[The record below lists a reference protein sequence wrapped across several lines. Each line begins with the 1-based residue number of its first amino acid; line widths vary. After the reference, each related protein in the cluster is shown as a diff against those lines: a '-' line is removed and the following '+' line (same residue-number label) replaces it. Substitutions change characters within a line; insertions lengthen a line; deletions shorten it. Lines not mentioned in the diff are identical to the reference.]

1 MDMNGSRHAAAPKS
15 SARRSATG
23 NGFVASTTTG
33 TPDALFR
40 YWLPRLSGSQLRV
53 VLFLIRRAYGPTQ
66 QRGDGVISVSLS
78 DFIEGTSLG
87 GRRTVGCGIESR
99 PTVLAAV
106 TELERLGLIA
116 VERAT
121 DRRSSNRYR
130 LVVDLPPSSG
140 PARGFARPTTTAVP
154 DDLFDLWL
162 ARLSD
167 VELRVLLYVTGRT
180 LGWKKE
186 TDWIDVDQFI
196 GGIRAG
202 DGRVVDE
209 GCGLKSRKHVY
220 RGLASLE
227 KAGLLRRSSETKVFA
242 DGNSRTVPVHGLV
255 FAGEAPPILHDKAS
269 PLAASASA
277 LTERGRSHR
286 AEANRISDAESE
298 ADACR
303 DQTDASSP
311 AQRPAEKHSAGE
323 EPERN
328 AARIALEGGLI
339 RSYMA
344 TAGGITWSSVNP
356 ATGLIRSAGVVQ
368 SSHATRFNSVAGT
381 GLIRS
386 PQQETYNHE
395 TLSHE
400 TSHHHQGTPPE
411 ASSAQT
417 EAGGGGPR
425 SNTDSGDDVSTEV
438 RAALTQH
445 FAAGLVDRWLRRGA
459 DEGER
464 IMAWL
469 RYVDESSG
477 RGLDNPIGFL
487 RSRAEGQTWPPGA
500 ARYGNGCATSDGSD
514 IAWPCGID
522 GPLAPAEETWAAICA
537 DLRQTLTEDNYR
549 HWFGP
554 TRALL
559 LQDDMLTVGVPDAFY
574 VQWLDRR
581 LRRVIEGAVR
591 RVAQGTV
598 VAFEADTSG
607 G

>member
-1 MDMNGSRHAAAPKS
+1 MDMSGSSRAVALES
-15 SARRSATG
+15 RARRSATE

-33 TPDALFR
+33 TPDALFH

-53 VLFLIRRAYGPTQ
+53 VLFLIRRAFGPTQ

-78 DFIEGTSLG
+78 DFIEGTGLG
-87 GRRTVGCGIESR
+87 GRRTAGCGIESR

-106 TELERLGLIA
+106 AELERLGLIV

-130 LVVDLPPSSG
+130 LVVGLPPSSG

-154 DDLFDLWL
+154 DELFDLWL

-196 GGIRAG
+196 GGIQAG
-202 DGRVVDE
+202 DERVVDE

-227 KAGLLRRSSETKVFA
+227 KAGLLRRSNETRVFA

-255 FAGEAPPILHDKAS
+255 FAGEAPPILRDKAS
-269 PLAASASA
+269 LLAASAPIS
-277 LTERGRSHR
+277 TERGRSHR
-286 AEANRISDAESE
+286 AETYRISDAGSR
-298 ADACR
+298 ADARR

-311 AQRPAEKHSAGE
+311 TQRPAEKHSVSR
-323 EPERN
+323 EPEG
-328 AARIALEGGLI
+328 AAAYVPLVGGLI
-339 RSYMA
+339 RSYVA
-344 TAGGITWSSVNP
+344 TAGGITWSSVSP
-356 ATGLIRSAGVVQ
+356 AASLIRSAGVVQ
-368 SSHATRFNSVAGT
+368 SSHATQFNPVANT
-381 GLIRS
+381 GSIQS
-386 PQQETYNHE
+386 PQQETRNHQTLPHE
-395 TLSHE
+395 TN
-400 TSHHHQGTPPE
+400 HHQGASPE
-411 ASSAQT
+411 SPSAQT
-417 EAGGGGPR
+417 EADGGGSS
-425 SNTDSGDDVSTEV
+425 SNTDVGDGVSAEV
-438 RAALTQH
+438 KVALTQH
-445 FAAGLVDRWLRRGA
+445 FAAGLINRWLRRGP
-459 DEGER
+459 DEGRR
-464 IMAWL
+464 IIAWL

-487 RSRAEGQTWPPGA
+487 RSRVEGQTWPPGKGE
-500 ARYGNGCATSDGSD
+500 YGDGCATSDGAD
-514 IAWPCGID
+514 TARPCETD
-522 GPLAPAEETWAAICA
+522 GPLSPAEETWAAICA

-559 LQDDMLTVGVPDAFY
+559 LQDDILTVGVPDTFY

-598 VAFEADTSG
+598 VAFEANTSG